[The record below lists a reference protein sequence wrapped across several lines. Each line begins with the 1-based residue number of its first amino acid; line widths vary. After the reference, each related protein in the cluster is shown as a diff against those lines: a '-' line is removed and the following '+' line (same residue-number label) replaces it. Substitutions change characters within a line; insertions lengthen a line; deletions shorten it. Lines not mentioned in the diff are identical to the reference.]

1 VVEQKLD
8 ALSTN
13 VKKAIVDS
21 PDQVLEENDI
31 VFPVKTLEDLEK
43 VEELCKNSKI
53 NLAIKKEFMAYKPKL
68 THVKWAKV
76 GLSQIIGDELLQQF
90 NWNGVQGKPGLKNL
104 KLFSKTCFSKSL
116 CSILFTTIFII

>member
-13 VKKAIVDS
+13 VKKAIIDS

-31 VFPVKTLEDLEK
+31 IFPVKTLEDLEK
-43 VEELCKNSKI
+43 IEELCKNSNI
-53 NLAIKKEFMAYKPKL
+53 NLAIKKEFMSYKPKSL
-68 THVKWAKV
+68 THVKWTKIV
-76 GLSQIIGDELLQQF
+76 LSQIIGDELLQQF

-104 KLFSKTCFSKSL
+104 KLFSKTCSDLSL
-116 CSILFTTIFII
+116 PFL